1 VAAQG
6 DQRHRNG
13 LATWALILGAAG
25 VTLVTVIP
33 AVLAG
38 ALGLRRAGAPGTGR
52 ARCWAGIVLAVR
64 WTLAAEAHAGW
75 IGGPVW

>member
-1 VAAQG
+1 
-6 DQRHRNG
+6 
-13 LATWALILGAAG
+13 
-25 VTLVTVIP
+25 
-33 AVLAG
+33 VLAG

-64 WTLAAEAHAGW
+64 WTLAAEAHAGR